1 MKPIQEGLCGGGIW
15 GGAGGGHL
23 RAVRRRDGRCLR
35 ARRRKEGGRLVL
47 SSGAQEMQQVEGKRS
62 GQFGTLA

>member
-1 MKPIQEGLCGGGIW
+1 MIQARGEEANS
-15 GGAGGGHL
+15 GGAVWGRDLGRVGEGHL

-47 SSGAQEMQQVEGKRS
+47 SSGAQEMQQM
-62 GQFGTLA
+62 